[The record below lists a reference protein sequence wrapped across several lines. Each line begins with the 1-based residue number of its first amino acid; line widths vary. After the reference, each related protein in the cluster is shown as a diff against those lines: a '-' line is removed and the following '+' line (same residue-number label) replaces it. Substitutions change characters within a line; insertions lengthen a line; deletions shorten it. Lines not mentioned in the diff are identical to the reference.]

1 MTNINNSTERDHS
14 KDSNQNPLTQDSTE
28 EQTAA
33 EALAVKRRKGKEYDY
48 KKVVGEEIEKRKNN
62 MLALQLTDQK
72 LVDKQKEIAKQDHE
86 QDYSE

>member
-1 MTNINNSTERDHS
+1 
-14 KDSNQNPLTQDSTE
+14 
-28 EQTAA
+28 
-33 EALAVKRRKGKEYDY
+33 
-48 KKVVGEEIEKRKNN
+48 